1 MDIKKVAESLS
12 ENEVLVLRNLKSKQ
26 ISALELQQSTKLS
39 QVEIVRALQ
48 WLDNKKL
55 ISLKKQEQ
63 EVIDLGKYGKEYMK
77 KGLPERNLIQHLVK
91 LKAIRFEDAEK
102 KIGLSKDE
110 FQAALGVLKKKLL
123 VAIDN
128 GRIILKVSA
137 DEANKITLEE
147 KFLSELP
154 LETNILTPENK
165 FAFNELKKRKDI
177 IEIKKQSTLLSQL
190 TDSGKKIMKE
200 IPKYKL
206 VESITPEMLK
216 KDLKNVKF
224 KRYDVSVRVPEIYG
238 GKRQAYYTFLADV
251 KKELVRIGFKE
262 MKGPIVESEFWNFDA
277 LFQPQFHIARDWS
290 DTYYVNAE
298 SDLPNKEIIN
308 AVKRQHEKSWQ
319 YSWQLEKAKK
329 AILRPQGTSM
339 SARMLANNPEIPGKY
354 FAIARCYRPD
364 VIDAKHLS
372 EFNQV
377 EGIILD
383 KNITFQ
389 HLLGQLKQ
397 FAQVFTQS
405 KEIQFIPDYYPFT
418 EPSVQLNIKHPH
430 LGWIEIGGAGIFR
443 EEVTKP
449 LGIDVPVIAWGIGID
464 RLAMFKL
471 NIKDIREL
479 FSQDLEWLRK
489 K

>member
-55 ISLKKQEQ
+55 ILLKKQEQ
-63 EVIDLGKYGKEYMK
+63 EVIDLGKYGKEYLK

-91 LKAIRFEDAEK
+91 LKAIRFEDAER

-123 VAIDN
+123 IAIDN

-137 DEANKITLEE
+137 DEANKATLEE

-154 LETNILTPENK
+154 LESNILTPENK

-190 TDSGKKIMKE
+190 TDLGNKILKE
-200 IPKYKL
+200 IPKGKL

-216 KDLKNVKF
+216 KDMKNVKF

-238 GKRQAYYTFLADV
+238 GKRQAYYAFLADV
-251 KKELVRIGFKE
+251 KRELVRIGFKE
-262 MKGPIVESEFWNFDA
+262 MKGPVVESEFWNFDA

-298 SDLPNKEIIN
+298 SDLPSKEIIN

-339 SARMLANNPEIPGKY
+339 SARMLANKPEIPGKY

-364 VIDAKHLS
+364 VIDSKHLS

-397 FAQVFTQS
+397 FAQIFATGQ
-405 KEIQFIPDYYPFT
+405 EIKFIPDYYPFT
-418 EPSVQLNIKHPH
+418 EPSVQLSVKHPK

-449 LGIDVPVIAWGIGID
+449 LGIGVPVIAWGLGID

-471 NIKDIREL
+471 NVKDIREL